1 MERNKL
7 LLYLIG
13 ILFLIF
19 LLILLMAFR
28 DGNECI
34 SNPLTY
40 GADKM
45 SGDEQGDFSCI
56 CRFDNPL
63 YEQVYFDGKEVTTL
77 TDYID

>member
-7 LLYLIG
+7 LLYLIS
-13 ILFLIF
+13 ILVLIF
-19 LLILLMAFR
+19 IMILLLAFR

-40 GADKM
+40 GAEKM

-56 CRFDNPL
+56 CRFDNPN
-63 YEQVYFDGKEVTTL
+63 YEQIYFDKEEVKTFEG
-77 TDYID
+77 YID